1 MSVGVT
7 VFSTL
12 QENPVNPF
20 RTMGSKRLY
29 SNQYSN
35 QSGTAEATAFVSFVN
50 KENEGFFVFI
60 LNITEKKGFYVV
72 MKLNGSEILLECLL
86 EQGVDTVFGYPG
98 GSVLNIYDALYKY
111 SDKITH
117 ILTAHEQGACH
128 AADGYARSS
137 GRTGV
142 VIATSGPGAT
152 NLVTG
157 IATAYM
163 DSIPLVAITG
173 NVPVSLLGLD
183 SFQEVDIAGIT
194 MPVTKHN
201 YIVKD
206 VRELADTVREAFYIA
221 NTGRKGPVLID
232 VPIDVQNAPVRKFKY
247 PDSVSMRTYK
257 PTVKGHI
264 VQIKKVI
271 AELEKA
277 KRPVICAG
285 GGVLLGDAQKLLQE
299 FSHRHKIP
307 VVTTMM
313 GIGAMQTE
321 DPLYFGMVGN
331 NGAPCANRAMNE
343 ADMII
348 MVGARV
354 ADRAVNQPEII
365 TKNKVLVHMDVDPAE
380 IGKNAGPT
388 IPLVGDAKH
397 IFSDML
403 EQELDGDYSE
413 WVVCLQEYEKTM
425 ADTRKPDPA
434 FVDPAEFVRRLS
446 DKMEQDAVYVAD
458 VGQNQIWSCRNCKIR
473 EGSFLTS
480 GGMGTMGY
488 SIPAA
493 MGAKLGAPGRQ
504 VVAVCGDGSF
514 QMSMMEFATM
524 RQYQVPVK
532 IVVIANHYLGM
543 VREYQQNTY
552 KGRYSVV
559 ELGGGPDLEKLAQ
572 AYGMDFIRL
581 EAPDKMDEAIDAFLK
596 DEDAVLMECVINPM
610 DTVK

>member
-1 MSVGVT
+1 MNGAQAMVKC
-7 VFSTL
+7 L
-12 QENPVNPF
+12 
-20 RTMGSKRLY
+20 
-29 SNQYSN
+29 
-35 QSGTAEATAFVSFVN
+35 
-50 KENEGFFVFI
+50 ENEGV
-60 LNITEKKGFYVV
+60 E
-72 MKLNGSEILLECLL
+72 M
-86 EQGVDTVFGYPG
+86 VFGYPG
-98 GSVLNIYDALYKY
+98 VAICPFYDSLLDTDIKSVLIR
-111 SDKITH
+111 T
-117 ILTAHEQGACH
+117 EQNAAH
-128 AADGYARSS
+128 AASGLARV
-137 GRTGV
+137 TGKV
-142 VIATSGPGAT
+142 GVCAVTSGPGAT
-152 NLVTG
+152 NLITG
-157 IATAYM
+157 IATAFA
-163 DSIPLVAITG
+163 DSIPLVCITG
-173 NVPVSLLGLD
+173 QVNSELIGSDV
-183 SFQEVDIAGIT
+183 FQEADITGAAESF
-194 MPVTKHN
+194 
-201 YIVKD
+201 VKYSYLVKNAED
-206 VRELADTVREAFYIA
+206 IPQIFKEAFYIA

-285 GGVLLGDAQKLLQE
+285 GGVLLGDAQKLLRE

-348 MVGARV
+348 IVGARV

-572 AYGMDFIRL
+572 AYGMDFIHL

>member
-1 MSVGVT
+1 MNGAQAMVKC
-7 VFSTL
+7 L
-12 QENPVNPF
+12 
-20 RTMGSKRLY
+20 
-29 SNQYSN
+29 
-35 QSGTAEATAFVSFVN
+35 
-50 KENEGFFVFI
+50 ENEGV
-60 LNITEKKGFYVV
+60 E
-72 MKLNGSEILLECLL
+72 M
-86 EQGVDTVFGYPG
+86 VFGYPG
-98 GSVLNIYDALYKY
+98 VAICPFYDSLLDTDIKSVLIR
-111 SDKITH
+111 T
-117 ILTAHEQGACH
+117 EQNAAH
-128 AADGYARSS
+128 AASGLARV
-137 GRTGV
+137 TGKV
-142 VIATSGPGAT
+142 GVCAVTSGPGAT
-152 NLVTG
+152 NLITG
-157 IATAYM
+157 IATAFA
-163 DSIPLVAITG
+163 DSIPLVCITG
-173 NVPVSLLGLD
+173 QVNSELIGSDV
-183 SFQEVDIAGIT
+183 FQEADITGAAESF
-194 MPVTKHN
+194 
-201 YIVKD
+201 VKYSYLVKNAED
-206 VRELADTVREAFYIA
+206 IPQIFKEAFYIA

-285 GGVLLGDAQKLLQE
+285 GGVLLGDAQKLLRE

-425 ADTRKPDPA
+425 TDTRKPDPA

-473 EGSFLTS
+473 EGSFLAS
-480 GGMGTMGY
+480 GVMGTMGY

>member
-1 MSVGVT
+1 MNGAQAMVKC
-7 VFSTL
+7 L
-12 QENPVNPF
+12 
-20 RTMGSKRLY
+20 
-29 SNQYSN
+29 
-35 QSGTAEATAFVSFVN
+35 
-50 KENEGFFVFI
+50 ENEGV
-60 LNITEKKGFYVV
+60 E
-72 MKLNGSEILLECLL
+72 M
-86 EQGVDTVFGYPG
+86 VFGYPG
-98 GSVLNIYDALYKY
+98 VAICPFYDSLLDTDIKSVLIR
-111 SDKITH
+111 T
-117 ILTAHEQGACH
+117 EQNAAH
-128 AADGYARSS
+128 AASGLARV
-137 GRTGV
+137 TGKV
-142 VIATSGPGAT
+142 GVCAVTSGPGAT
-152 NLVTG
+152 NLITG
-157 IATAYM
+157 IATAFA
-163 DSIPLVAITG
+163 DSIPLVCITG
-173 NVPVSLLGLD
+173 QVNSELIGSDV
-183 SFQEVDIAGIT
+183 FQEADITGAAESF
-194 MPVTKHN
+194 
-201 YIVKD
+201 VKYSYLVKNAED
-206 VRELADTVREAFYIA
+206 IPQIFKEAFYIA

-285 GGVLLGDAQKLLQE
+285 GGVLLGDAQKLLRE

-572 AYGMDFIRL
+572 AYGMDFIRV

>member
-1 MSVGVT
+1 MNGAQAMVKC
-7 VFSTL
+7 L
-12 QENPVNPF
+12 
-20 RTMGSKRLY
+20 
-29 SNQYSN
+29 
-35 QSGTAEATAFVSFVN
+35 
-50 KENEGFFVFI
+50 ENEGV
-60 LNITEKKGFYVV
+60 E
-72 MKLNGSEILLECLL
+72 M
-86 EQGVDTVFGYPG
+86 VFGYPG
-98 GSVLNIYDALYKY
+98 VAICPFYDSLLDTDIKSVLIR
-111 SDKITH
+111 T
-117 ILTAHEQGACH
+117 EQNAAH
-128 AADGYARSS
+128 AASGLARV
-137 GRTGV
+137 TGKV
-142 VIATSGPGAT
+142 GVCAVTSGPGAT
-152 NLVTG
+152 NLITG
-157 IATAYM
+157 IATAFA
-163 DSIPLVAITG
+163 DSIPLVCITG
-173 NVPVSLLGLD
+173 QVNSELIGSDV
-183 SFQEVDIAGIT
+183 FQEADITGAAESF
-194 MPVTKHN
+194 
-201 YIVKD
+201 VKYSYLVKNAED
-206 VRELADTVREAFYIA
+206 IPQIFKEAFYIA

-232 VPIDVQNAPVRKFKY
+232 VPIDVHKAPLSKFKY

-285 GGVLLGDAQKLLQE
+285 GGVLLGDAQKLLRE

-425 ADTRKPDPA
+425 TDTRKPDPA

>member
-1 MSVGVT
+1 MNGAQAMVKC
-7 VFSTL
+7 L
-12 QENPVNPF
+12 
-20 RTMGSKRLY
+20 
-29 SNQYSN
+29 
-35 QSGTAEATAFVSFVN
+35 
-50 KENEGFFVFI
+50 ENEGV
-60 LNITEKKGFYVV
+60 E
-72 MKLNGSEILLECLL
+72 M
-86 EQGVDTVFGYPG
+86 VFGYPG
-98 GSVLNIYDALYKY
+98 VAICPFYDSLLDTDIKSVLIR
-111 SDKITH
+111 T
-117 ILTAHEQGACH
+117 EQNAAH
-128 AADGYARSS
+128 AASGLARV
-137 GRTGV
+137 TGKV
-142 VIATSGPGAT
+142 GVCAVTSGPGAT
-152 NLVTG
+152 NLITG
-157 IATAYM
+157 IATAFA
-163 DSIPLVAITG
+163 DSIPLVCITG
-173 NVPVSLLGLD
+173 QVNSELIGSDV
-183 SFQEVDIAGIT
+183 FQEADITGAAESF
-194 MPVTKHN
+194 
-201 YIVKD
+201 VKYSYLVKNAED
-206 VRELADTVREAFYIA
+206 IPQIFKEAFYIA

-285 GGVLLGDAQKLLQE
+285 GGVLLGDAQKLLRE

-514 QMSMMEFATM
+514 QMSMKEFATM

>member
-1 MSVGVT
+1 MNGAQAMVKC
-7 VFSTL
+7 L
-12 QENPVNPF
+12 
-20 RTMGSKRLY
+20 
-29 SNQYSN
+29 
-35 QSGTAEATAFVSFVN
+35 
-50 KENEGFFVFI
+50 ENEGV
-60 LNITEKKGFYVV
+60 E
-72 MKLNGSEILLECLL
+72 M
-86 EQGVDTVFGYPG
+86 VFGYPG
-98 GSVLNIYDALYKY
+98 VAICPFYDSLLDTDIKSVLIR
-111 SDKITH
+111 T
-117 ILTAHEQGACH
+117 EQNAAH
-128 AADGYARSS
+128 AASGLARV
-137 GRTGV
+137 TGKV
-142 VIATSGPGAT
+142 GVCAVTSGPGAT
-152 NLVTG
+152 NLITG
-157 IATAYM
+157 IATAFA
-163 DSIPLVAITG
+163 DSIPLVCITG
-173 NVPVSLLGLD
+173 QVNSELIGSDV
-183 SFQEVDIAGIT
+183 FQEADITGAAESF
-194 MPVTKHN
+194 
-201 YIVKD
+201 VKYSYLVKNAED
-206 VRELADTVREAFYIA
+206 IPQIFKEAFYIA

-285 GGVLLGDAQKLLQE
+285 GGVLLGDAQKLLRE

-388 IPLVGDAKH
+388 IPLVGNAKH

-446 DKMEQDAVYVAD
+446 DKMERDAVYVAD

>member
-1 MSVGVT
+1 MNGAQAMVKC
-7 VFSTL
+7 L
-12 QENPVNPF
+12 
-20 RTMGSKRLY
+20 
-29 SNQYSN
+29 
-35 QSGTAEATAFVSFVN
+35 
-50 KENEGFFVFI
+50 ENEGV
-60 LNITEKKGFYVV
+60 E
-72 MKLNGSEILLECLL
+72 M
-86 EQGVDTVFGYPG
+86 VFGYPG
-98 GSVLNIYDALYKY
+98 VAICPFYDSLLDTDIKSVLIR
-111 SDKITH
+111 T
-117 ILTAHEQGACH
+117 EQNAAH
-128 AADGYARSS
+128 AASGLARV
-137 GRTGV
+137 TGKV
-142 VIATSGPGAT
+142 GVCAVTSGPGAT
-152 NLVTG
+152 NLITG
-157 IATAYM
+157 IATAFA
-163 DSIPLVAITG
+163 DSIPLVCITG
-173 NVPVSLLGLD
+173 QVNSELIGSDV
-183 SFQEVDIAGIT
+183 FQEADITGAAESF
-194 MPVTKHN
+194 
-201 YIVKD
+201 VKYSYLVKNAED
-206 VRELADTVREAFYIA
+206 IPQIFKEAFYIA

-285 GGVLLGDAQKLLQE
+285 GGVLLGDAQKLLRE

-425 ADTRKPDPA
+425 TDTRKPDPA

-458 VGQNQIWSCRNCKIR
+458 VGPNQIWSCRNCKIR